1 MNAAVQPTMRNSR
14 QHRSA
19 DQRIADLDQ
28 KIAEL
33 RSKQALRERKGDPV
47 LREIQKL
54 QKRLKSF
61 IQLAHDHKRPDVA
74 NSAMGFKSM
83 LERILVSEM
92 GAPARADA
100 GARDDET

>member
-1 MNAAVQPTMRNSR
+1 MRRSYQR
-14 QHRSA
+14 RSA

-28 KIAEL
+28 KLAEL
-33 RSKQALRERKGDPV
+33 RAKLSAQEKRDDPV

-74 NSAMGFKSM
+74 NSAMGFKAM
-83 LERILVSEM
+83 LDRILASEL
-92 GAPARADA
+92 GADDDDD
-100 GARDDET
+100 ARDDDA